1 MVDGWLNLV
10 KFITSQ
16 FGLPGSLAV
25 GIAGYLI
32 YLLQREREA
41 HEVTRQKVLEA
52 AEKRVALS
60 QITTEAVLELRQSLQ
75 AVAAILGKTK
85 G

>member
-1 MVDGWLNLV
+1 MVDGWLNLI

-32 YLLQREREA
+32 WLLQKEREA
-41 HEVTRQKVLEA
+41 HEQTRQKVYEVN
-52 AEKRVALS
+52 EKRIELS
-60 QITTEAVLELRQSLQ
+60 KLTTEAVLELRQSLQ
-75 AVAAILGKTK
+75 AVAALLGKK
-85 G
+85 

>member
-1 MVDGWLNLV
+1 MIEGWLNLI

-32 YLLQREREA
+32 WLLQKERES
-41 HEVTRQKVLEA
+41 HDKTRDKVFEVN
-52 AEKRVALS
+52 EKRIELS
-60 QITTEAVLELRQSLQ
+60 RTTTEAVIELKQSLQ
-75 AVAAILGKTK
+75 AVTALLGKK
-85 G
+85 

>member
-1 MVDGWLNLV
+1 MIEGWLNLV

-32 YLLQREREA
+32 WLLQKERES
-41 HEVTRQKVLEA
+41 HDKTRDKVFEVN
-52 AEKRVALS
+52 EKRIELS
-60 QITTEAVLELRQSLQ
+60 RTTTEAVIELKQSLQ
-75 AVAAILGKTK
+75 AVTALLGKK
-85 G
+85 

>member
-1 MVDGWLNLV
+1 MVDGWLNLI

-32 YLLQREREA
+32 WLLQKERES
-41 HEVTRQKVLEA
+41 HDKTRDKLFEVN
-52 AEKRVALS
+52 EKRIELS
-60 QITTEAVLELRQSLQ
+60 RTTTEAVIELKQSLQ
-75 AVAAILGKTK
+75 AVTALLGKK
-85 G
+85 

>member
-1 MVDGWLNLV
+1 MVDGWLNLI

-32 YLLQREREA
+32 WLLQKERES
-41 HEVTRQKVLEA
+41 HDKTRDKVFEVN
-52 AEKRVALS
+52 EKRIELS
-60 QITTEAVLELRQSLQ
+60 KTTTEAVIELKQSLQ
-75 AVAAILGKTK
+75 AVTALLGKK
-85 G
+85 

>member
-1 MVDGWLNLV
+1 MIEGWLNLI

-32 YLLQREREA
+32 WLLQKERES
-41 HEVTRQKVLEA
+41 HDKTRDKVFEVN
-52 AEKRVALS
+52 EKRIELS
-60 QITTEAVLELRQSLQ
+60 KTTTEAVIELKQSLQ
-75 AVAAILGKTK
+75 AVTALLGKK
-85 G
+85 

>member
-32 YLLQREREA
+32 WLLQKEREA
-41 HEVTRQKVLEA
+41 HAQTRNKIDEIN
-52 AEKRVALS
+52 EKRIEFTKTTIQGLVDLKEALD
-60 QITTEAVLELRQSLQ
+60 AVT
-75 AVAAILGKTK
+75 AILGKK
-85 G
+85 GN